1 MLSMDVDDSRLRS
14 VLAVVRAHW
23 ARLAAGE
30 FDPGALSQ
38 VKWHMST
45 SASLRYQTSTELA
58 LRTIEALNLGW
69 SLEALGHGVRTWP
82 ASRSATW
89 RPPSAPAPPPPP
101 SRSSATPSA
110 SARRSDA
117 AQTGSSTSS
126 GDASILRRR
135 AMVLRVVSAGRF
147 LSMA

>member
-30 FDPGALSQ
+30 FDPGALSR

-69 SLEALGHGVRTWP
+69 SLEALGHGGADVASVQISDLAAAFRTCAATTTISLVGDTERIRP
-82 ASRSATW
+82 A
-89 RPPSAPAPPPPP
+89 
-101 SRSSATPSA
+101 
-110 SARRSDA
+110 
-117 AQTGSSTSS
+117 
-126 GDASILRRR
+126 L
-135 AMVLRVVSAGRF
+135 
-147 LSMA
+147 